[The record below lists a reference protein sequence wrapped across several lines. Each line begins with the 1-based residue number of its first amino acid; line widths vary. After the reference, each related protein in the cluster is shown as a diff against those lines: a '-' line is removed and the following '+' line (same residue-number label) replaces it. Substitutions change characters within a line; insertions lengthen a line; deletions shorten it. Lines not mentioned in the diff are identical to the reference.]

1 MKKTFKWI
9 LGIVALFYIV
19 GCAILYTQQESLL
32 FLPDSL
38 STDHIYR
45 KGVEHKIQVQDGI
58 EISCYWLKTPNPKGV
73 IIYMHGNKGNN
84 RRCIRQSEMMEG
96 LGYDI
101 FMPDYRGF
109 GKSEGVPI
117 SDDQFYEDAQQIY
130 DLMIKEYGEENIVI
144 VGYSM
149 GSGPSTYLAGQNK
162 PKELFLLSPFK
173 SIVDMKD
180 RYIPFVPDF
189 LVKYQ
194 FPNWKYLEQTTC
206 PINIFYSDVDQ
217 VVLPGSTLAL
227 VDYSNHEQLT
237 LLENTSH
244 RGMIFHG
251 RWRQIFSER
260 LRDN

>member
-1 MKKTFKWI
+1 MNRALRWI
-9 LGIVALFYIV
+9 LGCITLLYIV
-19 GCAILYTQQESLL
+19 GCGILYTQQESIL
-32 FLPDSL
+32 FFADPLPP
-38 STDHIYR
+38 DHIYR
-45 KGVEHKIQVQDGI
+45 KGIEHRIEVDDGI

-73 IIYMHGNKGNN
+73 IIYLHGNKGNI

-109 GKSEGVPI
+109 GKSDGEVI
-117 SDDQFYEDAQQIY
+117 SDDQFYADVQIVY
-130 DLMIKEYGEENIVI
+130 DLMKEEYGEDNIVL

-194 FPNWKYLEQTTC
+194 FPNWKYLQQTTC
-206 PINIFYSDVDQ
+206 PVTMFYSDVDE
-217 VVLPGSTLAL
+217 VVLPESSLAL
-227 VDYSNHEQLT
+227 AEYSDHEELII
-237 LLENTSH
+237 LSGVSH
-244 RGMIFHG
+244 RGMIFQRH
-251 RWRQIFSER
+251 WRQV
-260 LRDN
+260 LRENLSL